1 MIKALNKPCDM
12 AADDVIAGR
21 VFIHQLIK
29 GSLDARTFLVD
40 GIATEK
46 PTRRTDA
53 FTSQRNFT

>member
-1 MIKALNKPCDM
+1 M